1 MEPRLA
7 DPHHGTGLVGRDP
20 ELGEL
25 LAALGEAAGGSGRLV
40 LLGGEP
46 GIGKSRLADE
56 LASRARERDYA
67 VLWGRRWEDAGA
79 PPYWPWVQALRT
91 YLRSTAADSI
101 LDQLGA
107 GVTDVAQMLPE
118 LRSLQPGLELPVE
131 AQSDSARFQLF
142 DSTTTFLRNAAAVQ
156 PILIVIDDLQAADTP
171 SVLYLQFLASQ
182 LSEMRLLVVAT
193 YRDVALD
200 HALSRAIGELTREP
214 TTRSYLLQGLDP
226 GAVGQFIGAATG
238 VVPSHRAVAAVQRGT
253 KGNPLFVIEAVRLLT
268 AEGRINDVAD
278 LPSLRIAVP
287 AGIREV
293 IARRIGHLGEGV
305 EETLALG
312 AAIGPE
318 FSVELLRRV
327 GANAGNELMNQL
339 DGAAEAGLIAPM
351 TAGTARYRF
360 SHDLIRKTLYER
372 LSPGR
377 RAGVHRRI
385 AEVLEDMTDGAAD
398 AYLAELAFHYYQAA
412 QAPEGG
418 PDEIAALA
426 QRAMEYARR
435 AADQASW
442 SLAFEEAARLRRM
455 ALAMLAASPETDD
468 VLHGEILLSLG
479 DAQARAGDLEGSK
492 ASFREAADIAR
503 RTGTVSQLASA
514 AIGYGGRLPWTRP
527 GRDAYIIPLLQDA
540 LVLLGGTDDR
550 LRVRLLARLAS
561 AWRSSPEHFPQSAT
575 LSQQALEL
583 ARGLDDD
590 PSTLSYALAGRYWST
605 WWPENPD
612 ERRAI
617 AEEMEAVAESS
628 GDAERL
634 IDAQLMLYMACTET
648 SQMEEARRAE
658 EEVHRLANELRQPSQ
673 LWLGVAPRGLLALFD
688 GDLDAAER
696 YVARELTWGDPITN
710 VRDERSAG
718 IMHLFLLRREQGRLA
733 EAEPLVRAAVE
744 EFPWYPVH
752 RAALAQVL
760 TTEGREAEARSV
772 FQSLAADDFAALYR
786 DNEWLLGMA
795 LASEACAQLR
805 DTAAAAVLYGQLAPF
820 SGRHAIGH
828 AEGSAGAVDR
838 YLGLLAGTQLQLD
851 VAVRHL
857 TDATRLNQ
865 SMGARPMTAHSQH
878 ELAEVLRLRNGV
890 GDLERLPRSTPPHS
904 TLREHSA

>member
-1 MEPRLA
+1 M
-7 DPHHGTGLVGRDP
+7 
-20 ELGEL
+20 
-25 LAALGEAAGGSGRLV
+25 
-40 LLGGEP
+40 
-46 GIGKSRLADE
+46 
-56 LASRARERDYA
+56 
-67 VLWGRRWEDAGA
+67 
-79 PPYWPWVQALRT
+79 
-91 YLRSTAADSI
+91 
-101 LDQLGA
+101 
-107 GVTDVAQMLPE
+107 
-118 LRSLQPGLELPVE
+118 
-131 AQSDSARFQLF
+131 
-142 DSTTTFLRNAAAVQ
+142 
-156 PILIVIDDLQAADTP
+156 
-171 SVLYLQFLASQ
+171 
-182 LSEMRLLVVAT
+182 
-193 YRDVALD
+193 
-200 HALSRAIGELTREP
+200 
-214 TTRSYLLQGLDP
+214 
-226 GAVGQFIGAATG
+226 
-238 VVPSHRAVAAVQRGT
+238 
-253 KGNPLFVIEAVRLLT
+253 
-268 AEGRINDVAD
+268 
-278 LPSLRIAVP
+278 
-287 AGIREV
+287 
-293 IARRIGHLGEGV
+293 
-305 EETLALG
+305 
-312 AAIGPE
+312 
-318 FSVELLRRV
+318 
-327 GANAGNELMNQL
+327 
-339 DGAAEAGLIAPM
+339 
-351 TAGTARYRF
+351 
-360 SHDLIRKTLYER
+360 
-372 LSPGR
+372 
-377 RAGVHRRI
+377 
-385 AEVLEDMTDGAAD
+385 
-398 AYLAELAFHYYQAA
+398 
-412 QAPEGG
+412 
-418 PDEIAALA
+418 
-426 QRAMEYARR
+426 
-435 AADQASW
+435 
-442 SLAFEEAARLRRM
+442 
-455 ALAMLAASPETDD
+455 
-468 VLHGEILLSLG
+468 
-479 DAQARAGDLEGSK
+479 
-492 ASFREAADIAR
+492 
-503 RTGTVSQLASA
+503 
-514 AIGYGGRLPWTRP
+514 
-527 GRDAYIIPLLQDA
+527 
-540 LVLLGGTDDR
+540 LLGGTDDR

-838 YLGLLAGTQLQLD
+838 YLGLLAGTQRQLD

-890 GDLERLPRSTPPHS
+890 GDLDTAAALDAAAFDAARTLGLVALQAAIGNEVPAATPESSPSHAGRLAREGEYWTITFAGETIRVRDSKGLHHLARLLSEPGREFHAVDLAIAGSRTNGQQAVEPRELGSTG
-904 TLREHSA
+904 